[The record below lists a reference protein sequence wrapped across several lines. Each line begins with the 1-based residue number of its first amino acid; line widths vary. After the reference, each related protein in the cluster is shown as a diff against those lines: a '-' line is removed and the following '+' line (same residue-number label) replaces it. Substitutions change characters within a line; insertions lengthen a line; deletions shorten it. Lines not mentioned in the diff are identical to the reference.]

1 MEMPIATVEAT
12 ITMPM
17 IFMKGW
23 AEGLKKNT
31 TDPPMPSMG
40 RSCIRAPSC

>member
-1 MEMPIATVEAT
+1 MPMAIVEAT
-12 ITMPM
+12 ITRPM

-23 AEGLKKNT
+23 ACGLKKNT

-40 RSCIRAPSC
+40 RSCISAPSC